1 MIQRRPLEYS
11 VFEDAKAA
19 RRYDKEIRT
28 RTQNLSKSFVHMA
41 REWGITDGQ
50 VLDVGTG
57 TGRLAIEFAKAIS
70 GVKVVGLDLSEVVLT
85 LARENVQDGDVP
97 LRVSFEMGDAEDM
110 PFEDDTFDLV
120 ISSNTLHLVRNPA
133 NMFNEIHRVLNPQ
146 GRFLISDLRRS
157 WFGILTEHIRA
168 SYTRQEVQDLLN
180 QSRLQNWTIRDS
192 LLWLNIFSKD

>member
-1 MIQRRPLEYS
+1 MMQRKSLECG

-50 VLDVGTG
+50 ALDVGTG
-57 TGRLAIEFAKAIS
+57 TGRLAIEFAKVIS
-70 GVKVVGLDLSEVVLT
+70 GVKVVGLDLSEVALN

-97 LRVSFEMGDAEDM
+97 LRVSLKMGDAEDM

-120 ISSNTLHLVRNPA
+120 ISSNTLHLVKNPV
-133 NMFNEIHRVLNPQ
+133 NMFNEIHRVLKPQ

-192 LLWLNIFSKD
+192 FFWLNIFSKD